1 MEVTNNKTENP
12 LKYYRERAAELDPQ
26 ALSVK
31 SGVPFDGKFF
41 HLTILGR
48 PVSLQ
53 WPELVTRYEDDGKE
67 TASAYIILMARLIM
81 YGTLSQGSGKMLSY
95 MEVPWGAHYYKAF
108 KGRCLD
114 RLARTYGSCAK
125 KLAEDARSSFGAHEI
140 AGGDC
145 SIEFEYIPG
154 LTMRAT
160 VWEGDDE
167 FPANAQ
173 ILFSDSFLLAFSAE
187 EMAVAGDT
195 FMNALKGR
203 R

>member
-12 LKYYRERAAELDPQ
+12 LKYYRSKTDEFDPY
-26 ALSVK
+26 ALSRK
-31 SGVPFDGKFF
+31 SGVPFDGKLF
-41 HLTILGR
+41 HLTIMNR

-53 WPELVTRYEDDGKE
+53 WPELICRYEDDGTE
-67 TASAYIILMARLIM
+67 TASAFIILMSRLVM
-81 YGTLSQGSGKMLSY
+81 YGVLSAGTGKMLSY
-95 MEVPWGAHYYKAF
+95 MEIPWGAHYYKAF

-114 RLARTYGSCAK
+114 RLAGTYGHYAK
-125 KLAEDARSSFGAHEI
+125 KLAEDGKAFGATEVP
-140 AGGDC
+140 GGDC
-145 SIEFEYIPG
+145 TIEFEYIPG
-154 LTMRAT
+154 LTVRAT

-167 FPANAQ
+167 FPANSQ

-187 EMAVAGDT
+187 EIAVVGDT